1 MRRLH
6 ASIAGALALGLVL
19 TGCSDASFLNP
30 SSRGD
35 KDSAKQAGAKH
46 TKRANLSSDAELN
59 GSNGDFAILGLHR
72 TELPLSQNPMV
83 VPPGNWPTVS
93 R

>member
-46 TKRANLSSDAELN
+46 TERVKSR
-59 GSNGDFAILGLHR
+59 
-72 TELPLSQNPMV
+72 V
-83 VPPGNWPTVS
+83 VV
-93 R
+93 